1 MVLGHVLAMGEKRSW
16 KQTDVSVVVEQCC
29 TEPKM
34 FQLFISSC
42 QQRGGV
48 HKELGGNR
56 TRAFD
61 PNGQR
66 DISCYMILCKKKPI
80 FTLLTTSCAHTL
92 RFEEGRM
99 TYREQTASMW
109 CQSNMFIGRPLS
121 RIRILETGW
130 RHHANILMCFSTSMW
145 FTTTVSV
152 YGYFLRVLGVV

>member
-1 MVLGHVLAMGEKRSW
+1 MFWLWEKNEVENKLMFQSLLSSAAQSQRCFSFSYHPASKGVGSTRSW
-16 KQTDVSVVVEQCC
+16 EGI
-29 TEPKM
+29 EPGHLTQMAKGI
-34 FQLFISSC
+34 FHAIWY
-42 QQRGGV
+42 
-48 HKELGGNR
+48 H
-56 TRAFD
+56 A
-61 PNGQR
+61 
-66 DISCYMILCKKKPI
+66 KKNI